1 MAGSPEKFILELV
14 DKVTGPAKTAE
25 AATSKLYDSM
35 SRAMKSA
42 QVVSS
47 SFAKG
52 KAEAEKASAKDVIAA
67 NKQAADAIKQRAQVE
82 ESALRV
88 ASAKAAGLAKIAKEQ
103 AKIDKAGAAQIK
115 AQRDSAKAM
124 DVVAGKTEKLSG
136 VSKRSSAIAD
146 GVTEAFG
153 SMGAKAL
160 AIAGPLAAAG
170 AAFAFVKTGFDAALD
185 SSNFK
190 TQTQAQLESMTGS
203 AAKAKET
210 FNHIQRIADEL
221 VIGQDRA
228 AALSTDLMK
237 NARLPR
243 VKLEE
248 SITALVALERG
259 QGADAS
265 AKLESIIKGHALKRT
280 FAITREDAMT
290 MGANMQEVYAAIAKQ
305 TKQGVDVVRM
315 KMMQGRISAR
325 DGLDA
330 MNALLIKKN
339 KAALEAGN
347 MDPKAMFAK
356 AKETF
361 SRIFE
366 DVNLKPIL
374 DSVREFIVL
383 FDRSTVS
390 GKAIRLIM
398 TSLFDVLG
406 KVGKALFQAVRVG
419 FVLATIAAL
428 KLYIAAY
435 PALNSI
441 VKIVKKLGGGG
452 GDGALEMLGK
462 AAALVFDGIVAG
474 MSVVS
479 EAVSGVFDI
488 FSSFVDLISG
498 PAIFN
503 AVEKIKSIFA
513 DGFSIEAFMRLG
525 EMIVNGIIAGM
536 EAVGGRFGK
545 AAFNI
550 KEKIVGNLKSALGIH
565 SPARA
570 LMPIGHYSMEGVRV
584 GAERNAVN
592 LADSVTYKAP
602 GGGLPFA
609 SGALASAASGAA
621 SGASASGASSGASIT
636 VNGTNITINAGNGAT
651 AQSIADILPGAL
663 TVAFENL
670 ALQLGQPV
678 GA

>member
-290 MGANMQEVYAAIAKQ
+290 MGTNMQEVYAAIAKQ

-330 MNALLIKKN
+330 MNALLTKKN

-347 MDPKAMFAK
+347 LDPKAMFAK

-374 DSVREFIVL
+374 DSVREFIIL

-398 TSLFDVLG
+398 TSIFDVLG
-406 KVGKALFQAVRVG
+406 KVGKTLFQAVRVG

-462 AAALVFDGIVAG
+462 TAALVFDGIVAS

-513 DGFSIEAFMRLG
+513 DGFSIEAFMKLG
-525 EMIVNGIIAGM
+525 EMVVNGIIAGM

>member
-1 MAGSPEKFILELV
+1 MAGSPERFILEMV
-14 DKVTGPAKTAE
+14 DKVTGPAKVAE
-25 AATSKLYDSM
+25 SATTKLYNM
-35 SRAMKSA
+35 LNRTIKSA
-42 QVVSS
+42 QIAST

-52 KAEAEKASAKDVIAA
+52 KAEAEKASAKDIIAA
-67 NKQAADAIKQRAQVE
+67 NKKAAESVKMSLKVE
-82 ESALRV
+82 ESALKV
-88 ASAKAAGLAKIAKEQ
+88 ASAKQAGIAALAKEQ
-103 AKIDKAGAAQIK
+103 AKIDKASAAQIK

-124 DVVAGKTEKLSG
+124 DVASGKADKLKEASRG
-136 VSKRSSAIAD
+136 SKKGIQ
-146 GVTEAFG
+146 
-153 SMGAKAL
+153 SMGDAADELRGNLMKAL
-160 AIAGPLAAAG
+160 GPLALAAAG
-170 AAFAFVKTGFDAALD
+170 IATAKAIF
-185 SSNFK
+185 SSAIEGANFK
-190 TQTQAQLESMTGS
+190 KQTQAQLESMTGS

-228 AALSTDLMK
+228 ASLSTDLMK

-290 MGANMQEVYAAIAKQ
+290 MGTNMQEVYAAIAKQ

-339 KAALEAGN
+339 KAGLEAGKL
-347 MDPKAMFAK
+347 DPAAMMSK
-356 AKETF
+356 VGETF
-361 SRIFE
+361 KRIFE
-366 DVNLKPIL
+366 DIDLGPFL
-374 DSVREFIVL
+374 DSMREFILL

-390 GKAIRLIM
+390 GKAIKLM
-398 TSLFDVLG
+398 MNGLFTVLG
-406 KVGKALFQAVRVG
+406 GITKALFHGLRVG
-419 FVLATIAAL
+419 FVLATIAAM
-428 KLYIAAY
+428 KLYISAY

-462 AAALVFDGIVAG
+462 VWDIVAG
-474 MSVVS
+474 NIATSLGVMSEGIS
-479 EAVSGVFDI
+479 AVLDI

-513 DGFSIEAFMRLG
+513 DGFSIEAFMKLG
-525 EMIVNGIIAGM
+525 EMVVNGIIAGM

-550 KEKIVGNLKSALGIH
+550 KEKIVGNLKDALGIH

-592 LADSVTYKAP
+592 LAESVTYKAP

-609 SGALASAASGAA
+609 AGAMASAASGAA
-621 SGASASGASSGASIT
+621 SGASASSAASGASIT
-636 VNGTNITINAGNGAT
+636 VTGTNITINAGNGAT
-651 AQSIADILPGAL
+651 AQGIADMLPGAL